1 MISTGHFTSAQIICL
16 AMTLCYLVESFQLIF
31 MALRGGRN
39 SSLVQNRN
47 SEFSLFSPC
56 PLPLSMK
63 TLSFKCYFYNLPLL
77 VWVCNWLLHSS
88 IQPWIS
94 YNPTSY
100 LCCIMYLHYSVSGHI
115 KSKDSGEIFI
125 CSTVYNL
132 CPFLNICG
140 ITTSKLKKY
149 IRIY

>member
-1 MISTGHFTSAQIICL
+1 M
-16 AMTLCYLVESFQLIF
+16 VDSFQLSF

-47 SEFSLFSPC
+47 SEFSLSSPC
-56 PLPLSMK
+56 PLP
-63 TLSFKCYFYNLPLL
+63 
-77 VWVCNWLLHSS
+77 
-88 IQPWIS
+88 QPWKHFPLNAISITYPCLFGYVTDCCTVQFNHEIS

-100 LCCIMYLHYSVSGHI
+100 LCCIMYLHYFVSGHI

-140 ITTSKLKKY
+140 ITTSKLKNILVS
-149 IRIY
+149 IRYQAFNLWTSVHA